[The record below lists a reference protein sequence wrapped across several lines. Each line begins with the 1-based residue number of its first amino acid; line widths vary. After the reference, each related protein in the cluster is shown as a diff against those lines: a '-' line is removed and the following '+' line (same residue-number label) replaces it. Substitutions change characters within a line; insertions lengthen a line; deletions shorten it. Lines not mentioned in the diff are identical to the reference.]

1 MADVI
6 VIGAGLAGLNCA
18 ALLREHGIDV
28 EIVEASDGVGG
39 RVRTDHVD
47 GFLLD
52 RGFQVLFDGYPEAK
66 RALDLDAL
74 DLKAFQPGADIW
86 WDGRMRTIGHPLRDP
101 RSVPQAVKAGIGGPA
116 DIKAAA
122 TWLRQAKP
130 LATATAP
137 ETTADQR

>member
-1 MADVI
+1 MPDFLTAEEIETLPKARAKARPEMKTDVI

-18 ALLREHGIDV
+18 ALRQEHGIDV
-28 EIVEASDGVGG
+28 EIVEAADGVGG

-66 RALDLDAL
+66 RALDLEAL
-74 DLKAFQPGADIW
+74 DLKACQPGADIW

-101 RSVPQAVKAGIGGPA
+101 RSVPQAVTAGI
-116 DIKAAA
+116 A
-122 TWLRQAKP
+122 TG
-130 LATATAP
+130 
-137 ETTADQR
+137 